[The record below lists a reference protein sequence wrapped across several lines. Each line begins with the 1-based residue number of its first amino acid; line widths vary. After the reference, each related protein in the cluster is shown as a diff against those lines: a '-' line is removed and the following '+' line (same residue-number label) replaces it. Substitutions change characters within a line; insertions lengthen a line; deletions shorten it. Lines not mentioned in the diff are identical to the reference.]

1 MRNKWTI
8 ENCVQLQLQLYN
20 DCNNGAEIG
29 AAIVHGRMLTLLLSF
44 GTKAVNAKYS
54 ALVGMHLYGGWSS
67 L

>member
-1 MRNKWTI
+1 M
-8 ENCVQLQLQLYN
+8 QLQLQLYN

-54 ALVGMHLYGGWSS
+54 ALVGMHLYGG
-67 L
+67 